1 MLNPLRALGSSL
13 RDLFDDF
20 LLLIACNLLWALLSL
35 PLWALA
41 FLLLSAGIPALAA
54 TAALLG
60 VLPAGPATIALY
72 YVAHRITDGRATKI
86 VDFFGAM
93 RQHARIGIMLTGIAL
108 AGLLMILFNLG
119 FYLSVNNAFGGAML
133 GLWIYLLVFWLGLM
147 LYAFPLAFLQD
158 QPDLRLIARN
168 AFLMSVGRPIFT
180 FLTLVLMALILG
192 LSLFL
197 VVPAVLLTVAYLP
210 VWATRATRQLIDDA
224 RRRREAAEEAGG
236 AQAVNEKG
244 RKGQVRPK

>member
-1 MLNPLRALGSSL
+1 MLNPFRALGSSL

-20 LLLIACNLLWALLSL
+20 LLLIMCNLLWAAISL
-35 PLWALA
+35 PLWAVA
-41 FLLLSAGIPALAA
+41 FTLLSAGAPALALV
-54 TAALLG
+54 AAVLG

-72 YVAHRITDGRATKI
+72 HVAYRITDGRAVK
-86 VDFFGAM
+86 VGEFFGAM
-93 RQHARIGIMLTGIAL
+93 REHARIGIILTGITI
-108 AGLLMILFNLG
+108 AGLVLILFNLG

-133 GLWIYLLVFWLGLM
+133 GLWIYLLVFWLGLA
-147 LYAFPLAFLQD
+147 LYVFPLAFLQD
-158 QPDLRLIARN
+158 APDLRLIVRN

-180 FLTLVLMALILG
+180 FLTLLLMGVIVG

-197 VVPAVLLTVAYLP
+197 VVPAVLITVAFLT

-224 RRRREAAEEAGG
+224 RRRREEAEAGPG
-236 AQAVNEKG
+236 DQAVNEKG

>member
-41 FLLLSAGIPALAA
+41 FTLLSAGAPALAA
-54 TAALLG
+54 AAALLG

-72 YVAHRITDGRATKI
+72 YVAYRITDGRATKI

-93 RQHARIGIMLTGIAL
+93 RQHARIGIMLTGIAF

-133 GLWIYLLVFWLGLM
+133 GLWIYLLVFWLGVT

-197 VVPAVLLTVAYLP
+197 VVPALLLTVAFLP